1 MLKEPELSYNLKL
14 ILNPVSVGCSQLIVS
29 IEGVGTKK
37 RFSKLACESTAVE
50 KTMLKSLFLPSIGFW
65 GSSTNST
72 FKIWYLSPDF
82 NWSRSNLRWYPF
94 LEKIFECFN

>member
-50 KTMLKSLFLPSIGFW
+50 KQ
-65 GSSTNST
+65 
-72 FKIWYLSPDF
+72 
-82 NWSRSNLRWYPF
+82 
-94 LEKIFECFN
+94 C